1 MDPKEIILE
10 FYQPGTR
17 LYDIFMHH
25 AEAVTIR
32 ALNVAENVPHLAP
45 DLVFIAQAAMLHDIG
60 IVFTRA
66 KNLGCHGDAPYIRH
80 GIIGRKMLDDR
91 GYHRHGL
98 VCERHVGI
106 GISRKDIQRQQLPLP
121 LRDMRPVSI
130 EEKLICYAD
139 LFFSK
144 KGKNGPKPVPAI
156 LKSLSSYGADK
167 TSLFLEWM
175 AAFENSE
182 YQAYAKLLSSRHGP
196 MPYR

>member
-144 KGKNGPKPVPAI
+144 NGKNGPKPVPAI

-175 AAFENSE
+175 ATFENSE
-182 YQAYAKLLSSRHGP
+182 YQAYAKLLSGRHGP